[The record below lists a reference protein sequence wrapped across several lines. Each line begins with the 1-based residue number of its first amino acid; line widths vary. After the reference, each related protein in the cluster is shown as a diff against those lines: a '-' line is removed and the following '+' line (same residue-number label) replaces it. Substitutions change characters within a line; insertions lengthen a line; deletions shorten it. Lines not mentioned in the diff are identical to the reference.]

1 MERSTAAAAIALILA
16 GSAATAATN
25 GGMAGANRAWR
36 PSYVEGGWQCPPGF
50 VWRNAGRT
58 DWLCVDAAEARRI
71 AEENGQ
77 AAQNWVEGPDGNRSC
92 RSGLVR
98 RGAFKSDFVCV
109 DPLRRERV
117 QTMNLALYS
126 DF

>member
-1 MERSTAAAAIALILA
+1 MERSTAVAAVALILIESA
-16 GSAATAATN
+16 ASAATTGGVAT
-25 GGMAGANRAWR
+25 ANRAGR

-58 DWLCVDAAEARRI
+58 DWLCVEPAEARRI
-71 AEENGQ
+71 AEENDL
-77 AAQNWVEGPDGNRSC
+77 AAKDWVDGPDGSRSC

-98 RGAFKSDFVCV
+98 REAFRSDFVCV
-109 DPLRRERV
+109 DPTRRERV
-117 QTMNLALYS
+117 RTMNLALYS

>member
-1 MERSTAAAAIALILA
+1 MGRWTIV
-16 GSAATAATN
+16 AATAPILIGGAAVSATN
-25 GGMAGANRAWR
+25 GGVFGANRAGR
-36 PSYVEGGWQCPPGF
+36 PNYVEGGWECPPGF

-58 DWLCVDAAEARRI
+58 DWLCVDPAEARRI
-71 AEENGQ
+71 AEENRR
-77 AAQNWVEGPDGNRSC
+77 AAKDWVEGPDGIPSC

>member
-1 MERSTAAAAIALILA
+1 MARWTIVAATAPILV
-16 GSAATAATN
+16 GSAAAAATN
-25 GGMAGANRAWR
+25 GGVAGFNRAGR

-58 DWLCVDAAEARRI
+58 DWLCVDPAEARRI
-71 AEENGQ
+71 AEENGR
-77 AAQNWVEGPDGNRSC
+77 AAQNWIDGPDGNRSC

-117 QTMNLALYS
+117 RTMNLALYS